1 MICKPFCHTHVLH
14 ILHTYPAF
22 PILQMETHS
31 PFNHLSLRCGSTCT
45 HEKSL
50 PKPFVWGACYT
61 QSWYFFSELG
71 STLKPSVKQH
81 AKFTLWMHLIYKHS
95 LNCYPAGRQSFWIIV
110 AVTISILLAT
120 FSGKWKSFS
129 SCWKVTENSSYH
141 EQSDKKNLPT

>member
-1 MICKPFCHTHVLH
+1 MRWILSIVIGNPIAMVYLLPQPGNMICKPFCHTHVLH
-14 ILHTYPAF
+14 ILHTYLAF

-31 PFNHLSLRCGSTCT
+31 PFNHLSLRCGSTCI

-81 AKFTLWMHLIYKHS
+81 AKFTLWMHLIYKHN
-95 LNCYPAGRQSFWIIV
+95 LNCYPGGRQSFNCCCNNKHP
-110 AVTISILLAT
+110 TCNIL
-120 FSGKWKSFS
+120 W
-129 SCWKVTENSSYH
+129 
-141 EQSDKKNLPT
+141 